1 MCGITGIIAKD
12 SKVYKPHLDKAVSAL
27 HHRGPDE
34 NGVYLFDNCALG
46 HARLSIIDLSTG
58 GQPMLSND
66 KNLAITFNGEIYGY
80 KDLKNQIKDYTFKTT
95 SDTEVI
101 LALYGKYNSKMLEKL
116 PGIFSFGIWDEK
128 DETLFCARDRFGEKP
143 FYYAWGKN
151 NEFIF
156 ASEIK
161 AILATGLVKPVL
173 NYDSLTHYLQHLYI
187 NPNETIYKNVFVLPP
202 AHSLTL
208 KNDKLTIEK
217 YWVLPENNTEITLT
231 EAVEKFKFLLEKA
244 ISKQLVADVPVS
256 AFLSGGLD
264 SSTIVSVA
272 SKLKENLQTIAFG
285 FGESIDELPY
295 AKLVSEKCNTK
306 HIEIKAENY
315 DLAKLFLEMQDIFD
329 EPFADSSNIPTY
341 LISKSA
347 KEYGKVV
354 LTGDG
359 GDELFGG
366 YTGWYMPIYF
376 MLQKYP
382 LKISRVLKDI
392 LKIIFTN
399 SKNSRLDLYYRL
411 QGFWNKFKNINPLQA
426 HINKNTYFSEKELK
440 NLFLKN
446 NYSRAEAIKNVS
458 ATLEDIIRF
467 DILNYMP
474 GDILVKTDRASMAV
488 GLELRSPYLDVDF
501 ASFCISLPSRLKID
515 GEQDKI
521 ILREA
526 YKRDWPEEIVNR
538 KKQGFG
544 APVSLWL
551 KTPSFIKLK
560 EEYLANNNKKI
571 FKILDFNNCQKI
583 SNKNN
588 YQTWILLTL
597 SVWLEKH
604 DLLLSEN
611 KS

>member
-1 MCGITGIIAKD
+1 
-12 SKVYKPHLDKAVSAL
+12 
-27 HHRGPDE
+27 
-34 NGVYLFDNCALG
+34 
-46 HARLSIIDLSTG
+46 
-58 GQPMLSND
+58 
-66 KNLAITFNGEIYGY
+66 
-80 KDLKNQIKDYTFKTT
+80 
-95 SDTEVI
+95 
-101 LALYGKYNSKMLEKL
+101 
-116 PGIFSFGIWDEK
+116 
-128 DETLFCARDRFGEKP
+128 
-143 FYYAWGKN
+143 
-151 NEFIF
+151 
-156 ASEIK
+156 
-161 AILATGLVKPVL
+161 
-173 NYDSLTHYLQHLYI
+173 
-187 NPNETIYKNVFVLPP
+187 
-202 AHSLTL
+202 
-208 KNDKLTIEK
+208 
-217 YWVLPENNTEITLT
+217 
-231 EAVEKFKFLLEKA
+231 
-244 ISKQLVADVPVS
+244 
-256 AFLSGGLD
+256 
-264 SSTIVSVA
+264 
-272 SKLKENLQTIAFG
+272 
-285 FGESIDELPY
+285 
-295 AKLVSEKCNTK
+295 
-306 HIEIKAENY
+306 
-315 DLAKLFLEMQDIFD
+315 
-329 EPFADSSNIPTY
+329 
-341 LISKSA
+341 
-347 KEYGKVV
+347 
-354 LTGDG
+354 GDG